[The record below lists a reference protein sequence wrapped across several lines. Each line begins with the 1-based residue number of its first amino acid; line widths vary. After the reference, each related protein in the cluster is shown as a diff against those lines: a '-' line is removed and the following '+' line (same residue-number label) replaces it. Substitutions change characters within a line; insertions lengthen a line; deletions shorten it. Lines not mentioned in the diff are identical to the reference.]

1 MASSL
6 INVCRFN
13 PTAGGTTD
21 WTYSS
26 AVQGYQSP
34 SAAGAVNGATYSYRA
49 ESTDLSQ
56 WEVGT
61 GVYNSGTGVLTRA
74 AVLFNSSGTTSK
86 IDFSAT
92 PQVAVVAL
100 AEDIAR
106 PVHTRTVITTAGAGT
121 YNTPTGCKAILVKLQ
136 GAGGGGGGSGATPG
150 TGGNGTST
158 TFNAGAITA
167 PGGTGSTGGS
177 GSGSAGGAAG
187 SGGDFSIPGGRGKN
201 SNNSIALG
209 DSGDGGNG
217 YFGGAGT
224 GAMPN
229 AALAATAAAANS
241 GAGGGGGGSASGIG
255 AVGGGGAGAYT
266 EKLISGPAS
275 SYSYVVGTKGAAG
288 TAGTGGSAGSAGAD
302 GIIIVEEFY

>member
-1 MASSL
+1 MPSSL

-13 PTAGGTTD
+13 PTTGGTTD

-34 SAAGAVNGATYSYRA
+34 TAAGAVNGATYSYRA
-49 ESTDLSQ
+49 ESADLSQ
-56 WEVGT
+56 WEIGT
-61 GVYNSGTGVLTRA
+61 GVYSSGTGVLTRA

-86 IDFSAT
+86 INFSAA
-92 PQVAVVAL
+92 PQVAIVAL

-106 PVHTRTVITTAGAGT
+106 PVHTRTVMTAAGSGT

-136 GAGGGGGGSGATPG
+136 GAGGGGGGSGSGPG
-150 TGGNGTST
+150 NGGNGTST

-177 GSGSAGGAAG
+177 GSGGAGGAAG
-187 SGGDFSIPGGRGKN
+187 TGGDFSIPGGRGIN

-217 YFGGAGT
+217 FFGGAGT

-229 AALAATAAAANS
+229 AAVAATAAAANS

-266 EKLISGPAS
+266 EKLITGPSS

-288 TAGTGGSAGSAGAD
+288 AAGSSGSAGSAGGD
-302 GIIIVEEFY
+302 GIIIVEEYY